1 MNDLLK
7 LAAQV
12 REHYIKA
19 LLASFAEFNGA
30 SSPSALEVMFEL
42 QRQAS
47 LPYRLYRA
55 DMAANVSGQAKLQE
69 VNPSTHLSFEP
80 FKLDTGNGL
89 VAAVH
94 PVVWNDV
101 SIKTDVRLP
110 DGEIEAWAMQW
121 LDMDDLHAQDE
132 NGLQGVIHSILR
144 DDTGDEGTE
153 LTIDFGSAPVGALN
167 DLLSVLHKCGV
178 SYITI
183 HSGSV
188 Q

>member
-1 MNDLLK
+1 MNDLLT

-19 LLASFAEFNGA
+19 LLASFAEFKIA
-30 SSPSALEVMFEL
+30 YSPSALEVMFEL
-42 QRQAS
+42 QRQKS

-55 DMAANVSGQAKLQE
+55 DMAANVNGEAKLQE

-80 FKLDTGNGL
+80 LKLDTGSGL

-101 SIKTDVRLP
+101 GIKTDVRFP
-110 DGEIEAWAMQW
+110 DSEIEAWAMQW
-121 LDMDDLHAQDE
+121 LDMDDHHDQDE
-132 NGLQGVIHSILR
+132 NELQGVIHSISR

-153 LTIDFGSAPVGALN
+153 LTIDFGSAPVEALN
-167 DLLSVLHKCGV
+167 DLISVLRKSGV

-183 HSGSV
+183 HSGSL